1 MAMKIVLLEDVEN
14 LGRVGEI
21 VTVKS
26 GFGRNYLVPQGK
38 ALLATK
44 GNLALMGARRKIY
57 EAAAAKHR
65 DAAQEIAGRIGAVSV
80 SIGRKVG
87 ESEMLYGSVTTADI
101 AAALAEKGFE
111 IDKRKITL
119 AEPIKALGDVP
130 VTIKIHRD
138 VTATVKVSVVAEKKA

>member
-14 LGRVGEI
+14 VGRVGEI

-101 AAALAEKGFE
+101 ADALAAKGVVV
-111 IDKRKITL
+111 DKRRIL
-119 AEPIKALGDVP
+119 LSEPIKKLGEYKIP
-130 VTIKIHRD
+130 VRIHAD
-138 VTATVKVSVVAEKKA
+138 VTAELKLAVVAE